1 MDRLIEVLKLM
12 ACSAGEQKAALPS
25 FVAIADEIALLF
37 GDELRLVEAHGATSA
52 LDFETR
58 RQLRMLDGQLE
69 QMSGKPEHWSNE
81 ALESDPEWQ
90 RIRESARAILSRLGK
105 AVGKPTLNWLNFVES

>member
-12 ACSAGEQKAALPS
+12 ACSADEQRAALPS
-25 FVAIADEIALLF
+25 FVAVADEIALLF
-37 GDELRLVEAHGATSA
+37 SDELRLVEAHGVGSA

-58 RQLRMLDGQLE
+58 RQLRMLDGQLD
-69 QMSGKPEHWSNE
+69 QMSGKPAHWSRE

-90 RIRESARAILSRLGK
+90 RIRESAQAILSRLGQT
-105 AVGKPTLNWLNFVES
+105 VGTPMLGWLDFVKG